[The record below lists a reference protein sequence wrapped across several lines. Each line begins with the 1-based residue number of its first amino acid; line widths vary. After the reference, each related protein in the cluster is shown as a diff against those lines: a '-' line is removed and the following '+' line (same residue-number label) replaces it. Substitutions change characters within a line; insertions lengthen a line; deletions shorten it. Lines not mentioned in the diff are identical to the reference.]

1 MSLPRNEYTDQLFRS
16 ILELKSV
23 EECYTY
29 FDDLC
34 TIKEVRDMG
43 QRLAVAMQLRR
54 GDSYQKTVETTGVS
68 SATICRVNRCLG
80 YGSGGY
86 NMVIDRMQKEESK

>member
-1 MSLPRNEYTDQLFRS
+1 MSLPKNDYTDLLFQS
-16 ILELKSV
+16 IVALKSV
-23 EECYTY
+23 EECYAY

-43 QRLAVAMQLRR
+43 QRLAVALLLHR
-54 GDSYQKTVETTGVS
+54 GDSYQKISETTGIS
-68 SATICRVNRCLG
+68 SATICRVNRCLS

-86 NMVIDRMQKEESK
+86 HTVIDRMQEEQT

>member
-1 MSLPRNEYTDQLFRS
+1 MSLPRNEYTDLLFQS
-16 ILELKSV
+16 ILALKSV
-23 EECYTY
+23 DECYAY

-43 QRLAVAMQLRR
+43 QRLAVAFQLRQ
-54 GDSYQKTVETTGVS
+54 GDSYQKIIETTGIS
-68 SATICRVNRCLG
+68 SATICRVNRCLS

-86 NMVIDRMQKEESK
+86 NTVIDRMQEGKP